1 MTTAPSQAVRV
12 SVAIRFMAA
21 AICSGHAAPISDAD
35 GNLVSRAAGVATQFV
50 NGSPLIILSL
60 VEDGRQTTM
69 AMDADTVDLFC
80 DILAD
85 AVHWQNAALTP
96 ATGSVN

>member
-21 AICSGHAAPISDAD
+21 SVCSGPAQTIQDAN
-35 GNLVSRAAGVATQFV
+35 GNTVHCAAGIATKFI
-50 NGSPLIILSL
+50 NGTPLIILSL

-69 AMDADTVDLFC
+69 SMDADQLDQFC
-80 DILAD
+80 HMLAD

>member
-1 MTTAPSQAVRV
+1 MTTAPSRGVPI

-21 AICSGHAAPISDAD
+21 SVCSGPAQTIQDAD
-35 GNLVSRAAGVATQFV
+35 GNTVHCAAGIATKFI
-50 NGSPLIILSL
+50 NGTPLIILSL

-69 AMDADTVDLFC
+69 SMDADQLDQFC
-80 DILAD
+80 HMLAD